1 MPQSLENLMGAL
13 STLEDVESSRIK
25 LFEQFSIKVEP
36 SIQKVVDLVDTVSRK
51 AGINGDDWSPL
62 VRFTF
67 FKAWI
72 CQTSTSMTSEGS
84 IIFEDGTC
92 FTRKQLEF
100 LFINPDFVDALIK
113 FSLSLKVLSKAAL
126 EIFCTA
132 VVLNHLHSYINKKSK
147 AFVNIYEDFK
157 VEITKHHES
166 TNDKQSFFDISE
178 KISELDALD
187 FQYRYIRN
195 WFRKRWT
202 KIKISTL
209 FFENFGIAR
218 PVSMPKNPEGV
229 SSVAEIAEFQKIR
242 LWEKM
247 EYIYRISIEIIADN
261 IHKYIGQL
269 NKEDTIRLL
278 KVSLIKLWISQYTP
292 LMTESSF
299 AIGQNGFSREQLDIM
314 YGPDF
319 IDAWIKFTLSLE
331 PYEFTPDEMKSIGII
346 ALFNPIPGLIDP
358 EGVQRLQDREIE
370 KFNEEITKNHKYPN
384 DLPSTFDVLQKVSEL
399 QVLNL
404 LHESCLDWLKKFK

>member
-1 MPQSLENLMGAL
+1 
-13 STLEDVESSRIK
+13 
-25 LFEQFSIKVEP
+25 
-36 SIQKVVDLVDTVSRK
+36 
-51 AGINGDDWSPL
+51 
-62 VRFTF
+62 
-67 FKAWI
+67 
-72 CQTSTSMTSEGS
+72 
-84 IIFEDGTC
+84 
-92 FTRKQLEF
+92 
-100 LFINPDFVDALIK
+100 
-113 FSLSLKVLSKAAL
+113 
-126 EIFCTA
+126 
-132 VVLNHLHSYINKKSK
+132 
-147 AFVNIYEDFK
+147 
-157 VEITKHHES
+157 
-166 TNDKQSFFDISE
+166 
-178 KISELDALD
+178 
-187 FQYRYIRN
+187 
-195 WFRKRWT
+195 
-202 KIKISTL
+202 
-209 FFENFGIAR
+209 
-218 PVSMPKNPEGV
+218 MPKNPEGV

-358 EGVQRLQDREIE
+358 EGCPVEVNLVPPALLH
-370 KFNEEITKNHKYPN
+370 HK
-384 DLPSTFDVLQKVSEL
+384 LSTFSRPP
-399 QVLNL
+399 L
-404 LHESCLDWLKKFK
+404 LRFIAQHTKR